1 VNVVDTDL
9 PNLLKAG
16 VNVNATFQLKSGSYR
31 LREVVTDSEDHSLTT
46 MSRKLETP

>member
-46 MSRKLETP
+46 MSRKLEIP